1 MTVLEFSDEVKERI
15 KLLEKELKK
24 DSYLSEP
31 IKNEANRLF
40 INGFKKYQKDPYLFI
55 RTFFPQ
61 LTFFE
66 DFQLEMCNLLR
77 TKLFIENEKYLM
89 YAASTAKG
97 VGKTMF
103 VSMIMA
109 WALFCFETPNISI
122 TAPTIDTAKAVT
134 LQTLITVLLN
144 SRLSDFF
151 VRQEMMV
158 IVKPFGKIKLV
169 DKRQSIKIIVA
180 SKKKVGAVQ
189 GRHAP
194 LLLDPKDQSFNLS
207 IVDEACSVD
216 REVIEAL
223 KGASTTGIGALF
235 LVGNPTNPEVSYLED
250 ISTGDVRGWFY
261 RQVSAFDMKRPD
273 YNLGEVL
280 KQYPDEGT
288 EEYIRFVLGAFP
300 KRDTFS
306 GFFNSARLYEVLKF
320 SRDLVE
326 FQGRVPLTHGTVIG
340 IDISCGIG
348 RDHTVAFARFGHE
361 MELILYS
368 AKMKPST
375 LAEYIKHWKSKGCVV
390 AVDADGVG
398 NSVLSEL
405 QDEPKTVA
413 VEEIRTNSA
422 PSEGKEKFIF
432 NKGAEIAQAF
442 NMWLEHEDCRIFIP
456 KSIDPLNSLIREMY
470 HQSTIFTKEY
480 KDGRLKCV
488 RARGNS
494 PDLIDAA
501 KNTLPFGL
509 GTDAKY
515 KNLSQR
521 VPEKP
526 KIDKALLNKLRRNNN
541 MRNGKYVF

>member
-1 MTVLEFSDEVKERI
+1 MTILEFSDEVKERI

-24 DSYLSEP
+24 DSYLSDT

-55 RTFFPQ
+55 KTFFPQ

-66 DFQLEMCNLLR
+66 DFQVEMCNLLR
-77 TKLFIENEKYLM
+77 TKLFIENEKYLL

-144 SRLSDFF
+144 SRLGDFF

-158 IVKPFGKIKLV
+158 TVKPFGKIKLV
-169 DKRQSIKIIVA
+169 DKRQSIRIIVA

-194 LLLDPKDQSFNLS
+194 LLLNSEDQSFNLS
-207 IVDEACSVD
+207 VVDEACSVD

-223 KGASTTGIGALF
+223 KGASTTGTGALF

-250 ISTGDVRGWFY
+250 ISTGDVRGWIY
-261 RQVSAFDMKRPD
+261 RQVSAYDMKRPD

-280 KQYPDEGT
+280 KQYPDKGT

-306 GFFNSARLYEVLKF
+306 GFFNSARLYEVLKL
-320 SRDLVE
+320 SRELVD

-340 IDISCGIG
+340 VDISCGIG
-348 RDHTVAFARFGHE
+348 RDHTVAFARVGHE

-398 NSVLSEL
+398 SSVLSEL
-405 QDEPKTVA
+405 QDAPIK
-413 VEEIRTNSA
+413 VEQIRTNNA
-422 PSEGKEKFIF
+422 PSAGKERFIF
-432 NKGAEIAQAF
+432 NKGSEIAHAF
-442 NMWLEHEDCRIFIP
+442 NEWLEHEDCRIFIP
-456 KSIDPLNSLIREMY
+456 KVMDPLNSLIREMY

-480 KDGRLKCV
+480 KDGRMKCV

-509 GTDAKY
+509 GTDEKY
-515 KNLSQR
+515 KNMRER

-526 KIDKALLNKLRRNNN
+526 EVDRHLLDNLRKNLNIKGGR
-541 MRNGKYVF
+541 YVY